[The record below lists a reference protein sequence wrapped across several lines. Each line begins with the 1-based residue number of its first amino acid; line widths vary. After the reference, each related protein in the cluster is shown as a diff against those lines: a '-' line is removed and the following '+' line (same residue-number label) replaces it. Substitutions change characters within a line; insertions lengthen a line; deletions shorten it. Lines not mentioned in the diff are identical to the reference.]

1 MRRLEMKHSIELL
14 SKAYQE
20 SKAKVK
26 EYEQAGDWRSARAE
40 REYRNDY
47 KQTIKILRGIDRFI
61 LLTSIESRENA
72 DKEE

>member
-1 MRRLEMKHSIELL
+1 MKHSIELL

-26 EYEQAGDWRSARAE
+26 EYERSGDWRSARAE

-72 DKEE
+72 DEKN

>member
-26 EYEQAGDWRSARAE
+26 EYEQSGDWRSARAE

-72 DKEE
+72 DEKN

>member
-1 MRRLEMKHSIELL
+1 MKHSIELL

-72 DKEE
+72 DEKN

>member
-1 MRRLEMKHSIELL
+1 MKHSIELL

-26 EYEQAGDWRSARAE
+26 EYEQSGDWRSARDE

-72 DKEE
+72 DEKN

>member
-1 MRRLEMKHSIELL
+1 MKHSIELL

-26 EYEQAGDWRSARAE
+26 EYEQAGDWRHARAE